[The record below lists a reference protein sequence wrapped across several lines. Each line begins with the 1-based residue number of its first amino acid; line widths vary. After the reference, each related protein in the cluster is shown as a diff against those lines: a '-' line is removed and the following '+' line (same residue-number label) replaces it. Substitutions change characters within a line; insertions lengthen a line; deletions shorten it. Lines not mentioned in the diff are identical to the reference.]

1 MSNLSEAELTDIWNR
16 KRPLQEVNPDYT
28 RGIGRDSYYE
38 STPVYMTDPYEGSR
52 MREFIADL
60 LESGTTKS
68 ILNEY
73 EGKDLDKAQMKK
85 AGMATQPDIFKVLN
99 PFILGAGFA
108 DAESKRAFGQDVTFA
123 DRGWAAADV
132 LGLMSLKPAIHAA
145 KLGAGSLKAVSANAL
160 DKATEAFKAKLDPV
174 ERKLIESHPDF
185 RTDNL
190 LEFSRKYDP
199 EARLNMGQHS
209 LVQKNDKRAKQAQ
222 LKLLNQFGREEWGN
236 LFKSKKGIYTEEV
249 KQAMKDGT
257 LHMIPW
263 YSGRYSKVVHLVDMI
278 HTSMVNSGEAKHMLD
293 SVDSFFTPNVLE
305 ELDHIG
311 RSHGRAKSGSI
322 GDRTPTNKL
331 EADLRDRQA
340 NIFNDQIGH
349 ILATLEM
356 YYPHHAKTQQM
367 RNVYGKYIFPEYSN
381 GGKLMNTADVG
392 VQTVKDVLGPHMKG
406 ALADPRSIQSHLIDS
421 GWFTG
426 SMKDKLYLGSSK
438 AISGMSRIF
447 SHLSDMSSITAQ
459 KTGKIKN
466 TGWAGGGL
474 NSWKGKLPIMQD
486 VFNALD
492 SWHLNPNKPELTKE
506 YIWKQL
512 ELKNKEYEKLYQANM
527 ENWLETGSSFKK
539 WSKETVPSWMYPDKL
554 TRKPKLRVYN
564 KEDVMKNLQ
573 IDNGLVSVGQEF
585 LSEDIL
591 LATIRARGV
600 WNINDP
606 KNGAILLG
614 DSYQQG
620 AGIVDKVLGIGTD
633 VNRFFYDIIPW
644 NSRVHKIGKGGETLK
659 TEELYHHRLPPE
671 QRMVED
677 HLWGK
682 DDVRGYPGMTANEI
696 ETLSRGPGDSTVGL
710 SVAPGTG
717 QYWETSVGPMKEAIG
732 MDAAFFPPKK
742 GLPSKKGDKSS
753 GLLKIDDYWGNNLL
767 Q

>member
-1 MSNLSEAELTDIWNR
+1 MSALSEAELTDIWNR

-38 STPVYMTDPYEGSR
+38 STPVYMTDPHEGSR
-52 MREFIADL
+52 IKEFIADL

-85 AGMATQPDIFKVLN
+85 AGMATQPDIYKVLN
-99 PFILGAGFA
+99 PFILGAGIA
-108 DAESKRAFGQDVTFA
+108 DAVSKKAFGQDTTFA

-199 EARLNMGQHS
+199 TARLNMGQHS

-236 LFKSKKGIYTEEV
+236 LFKSKKGLYTEEV

-263 YSGRYSKVVHLVDMI
+263 YSGRYSKLVHLVDMI

-438 AISGMSRIF
+438 AFSGMSRIF
-447 SHLSDMSSITAQ
+447 SHLSDMSNITTKA
-459 KTGKIKN
+459 GKIKDR
-466 TGWAGGGL
+466 GWVKGEGL

-492 SWHLNPNKPELTKE
+492 SWHLNPNNPELTKE

-527 ENWLETGSSFKK
+527 ESWKNSGSRLNPKH
-539 WSKETVPSWMYPDKL
+539 L
-554 TRKPKLRVYN
+554 LRKPKLRIYN

-573 IDNGLVSVGQEF
+573 IDNGLVSVGQEI
-585 LSEDIL
+585 LTEDIL

-644 NSRVHKIGKGGETLK
+644 NSQVNKIGKGGETLK

-682 DDVRGYPGMTANEI
+682 DDGRGYPGMPEAEI
-696 ETLSRGPGDSTVGL
+696 EPLSRGPGDSTVGL

-717 QYWETSVGPMKEAIG
+717 QYWETSVGPMKEAIDF
-732 MDAAFFPPKK
+732 DASF
-742 GLPSKKGDKSS
+742 LPTGYGKATRS